1 MKLDEVRID
10 KALSQIRAQ
19 AVPENHPVMAQLS
32 EMFGDH
38 TFFLDSSGLNIIE
51 PAEAG
56 EENPGTGQVVKLAT
70 WLDET
75 RTNLVPQEP
84 EYTQIVVELDKAA

>member
-1 MKLDEVRID
+1 MKLTEARID
-10 KALSQIRAQ
+10 SALHQMNAQ
-19 AVPENHPVMAQLS
+19 AVPETHPVMAQLS

-38 TFFLDSSGLNIIE
+38 TFFLDSGGLTIIE
-51 PAEAG
+51 PTENA
-56 EENPGTGQVVKLAT
+56 EENPGAGQVVKLAR

-84 EYTQIVVELDKAA
+84 EYTERVIALDRAA